1 MDSTAKRK
9 TTNLL
14 FSATSLLIGLSL
26 FKFFFH
32 FIVNFNGAYGF
43 FRDEFYYIA
52 CSNHLAWGYVDQ
64 PPFSILMLK
73 ISRMILGDSLLAIR
87 FLPALLGSITVF
99 ISGKI
104 AKELG
109 GGIFA
114 QSAVAICV
122 IIAPINLAL
131 NSYYSMNSFD
141 IFFWALSFYVLILI
155 IKNGNKNLWYL
166 LGLIIGLGLMNK
178 ISMLWFGGGLFV
190 GLLLTKHRKL
200 LKNKEPWIAF
210 LIAGIIFLP
219 YIIWQI
225 QHNYPTL
232 EFMRNALKDKY
243 VLQSPL
249 DFFKS
254 LILMENPIT
263 FPIWTLGLYY
273 LLFNKNLREYK
284 ILAIIFIAVLI
295 ILLLNPSSKAEYLS
309 SSFPVLFAGG
319 TMFLENLVEK
329 RKIFWPK
336 PAVIVILAL
345 SMWVAPLA
353 APVLPVKIY
362 IKYAEFFGI
371 KPSTSEK
378 KQLAQLPQFFADMFG
393 WKEMTDQVANTY
405 EKLTPEEKQT
415 CVIFCGNYG
424 EAGAIN
430 FYGKKYNLAPAISG
444 HNNYYLW
451 GPVRKNI
458 SVVIVIG
465 NNEKLLSELFG
476 KVIPSDTLHLKY
488 SMPYENNQPVW
499 ICKGPKKTLQ
509 EIWPETKHYE

>member
-1 MDSTAKRK
+1 MESPNKRRISHI
-9 TTNLL
+9 
-14 FSATSLLIGLSL
+14 FYSASAVLIILSL
-26 FKFFFH
+26 FKFLFH
-32 FIVNFNGAYGF
+32 FVVNLNGAYGF

-64 PPFSILMLK
+64 PPFSILILK
-73 ISRMILGDSLLAIR
+73 ISRLVLGDSLLAIR
-87 FLPALLGSITVF
+87 FLPALLGALTVF
-99 ISGKI
+99 IAGKI
-104 AKELG
+104 TKELG

-114 QSAVAICV
+114 QAAAAICV

-141 IFFWALSFYVLILI
+141 LFFWALLFYLLILI
-155 IKNGNKNLWYL
+155 IKSGSKNLWYL
-166 LGLIIGLGLMNK
+166 LGIIIGLGLMNK
-178 ISMLWFGGGLFV
+178 ISMLWLGGGLFI
-190 GLLLTKHRKL
+190 GLLLTSHRKL
-200 LKNKEPWIAF
+200 FKTKEPWIAF
-210 LIAGIIFLP
+210 LIAGIVFIP

-225 QHNYPTL
+225 QNNFPTL

-263 FPIWTLGLYY
+263 FPIWILGLYY
-273 LLFNKNLREYK
+273 LLFDKNIKQFR
-284 ILAIIFIAVLI
+284 ILAIIFIAVLVV
-295 ILLLNPSSKAEYLS
+295 LLLNPSSKAEYLS

-319 TMFLENLVEK
+319 GIFLESVFERK
-329 RKIFWPK
+329 RLFWPK
-336 PAVIVILAL
+336 PVVITLLAL

-353 APVLPVKIY
+353 TPILPIQSY
-362 IKYAEFFGI
+362 LKYAEFFGI

-378 KQLAQLPQFFADMFG
+378 KKLGELPQFFADMFG
-393 WKEMTDQVANTY
+393 WEKMTEQIAKVYD
-405 EKLTPEEKQT
+405 KLTPEEKQS
-415 CVIFCGNYG
+415 CVIYCGNYG

-430 FYGKKYNLAPAISG
+430 FLGKKYHLAPAISG

-458 SVVIVIG
+458 SVVIIITRNV
-465 NNEKLLSELFG
+465 NSLKKLFG
-476 KVIPSDTLHLKY
+476 EVIPADTLHLKY

-499 ICKGPKKTLQ
+499 ICKQPKKTIQ
-509 EIWPETKHYE
+509 EIWPSTKHYE

>member
-1 MDSTAKRK
+1 MTNQNK
-9 TTNLL
+9 TRWSEYF
-14 FSATSLLIGLSL
+14 FSAIFILVILTL
-26 FKFFFH
+26 FKFLFH
-32 FIVNFNGAYGF
+32 FFINANGAYGF

-52 CSNHLAWGYVDQ
+52 CSNHIAWGYVDQ

-73 ISRMILGDSLLAIR
+73 ISRLILGDSLLAIR
-87 FLPALLGSITVF
+87 FLPALLGALTVF

-109 GGIFA
+109 GGVFA
-114 QSAVAICV
+114 QSVAAICV
-122 IIAPINLAL
+122 IIAPINLSL
-131 NSYYSMNSFD
+131 NTYYSMNSFD
-141 IFFWALSFYVLILI
+141 LFFWAFSFYLLILI
-155 IKNGNKNLWYL
+155 IKNQNKNLWYI
-166 LGLIIGLGLMNK
+166 LGIIIGLGLMNK

-200 LKNKEPWIAF
+200 LLTKEPWIAF
-210 LIAGIIFLP
+210 IITGIIFLP

-225 QHNYPTL
+225 QNDYPTI

-249 DFFKS
+249 DFLKS

-263 FPIWTLGLYY
+263 FPIWILGLYY
-273 LLFNKNLREYK
+273 LLFNKDQNQFR
-284 ILAIIFIAVLI
+284 ILALIFIAVLV

-319 TMFLENLVEK
+319 GMFLENIFEK

-336 PAVIVILAL
+336 PAVVILLAL
-345 SMWVAPLA
+345 SIWVAPLA
-353 APVLPVKIY
+353 APVLPVKTY

-393 WKEMTDQVANTY
+393 WKEMTEQIANTY
-405 EKLTPEEKQT
+405 DKLTPKEKQT

-430 FYGKKYNLAPAISG
+430 FFGKKDGLAPAISG

-458 SVVIVIG
+458 KVVIVIG
-465 NNEKLLSELFG
+465 SSEKSLSQLFG
-476 KVIPSDTLHLKY
+476 EVIPADTLHLKY
-488 SMPYENNQPVW
+488 SMPYENNQPIW
-499 ICKGPKKTLQ
+499 ICKEPKKTIQ
-509 EIWPETKHYE
+509 EVWPSTKHFE

>member
-1 MDSTAKRK
+1 MNDQNKK
-9 TTNLL
+9 GYVEFF
-14 FSATSLLIGLSL
+14 FSATFILVVLSL
-26 FKFFFH
+26 FKFLLH
-32 FIVNFNGAYGF
+32 FIINANGAYGF

-73 ISRMILGDSLLAIR
+73 ISRVIIGDSLLAMR
-87 FLPALLGSITVF
+87 FLPALLGALTVF
-99 ISGKI
+99 IAGKI

-114 QSAVAICV
+114 QSVAAICI
-122 IIAPINLAL
+122 IIAPIYLAF
-131 NSYYSMNSFD
+131 NTYYSMNSFD
-141 IFFWALSFYVLILI
+141 VFFWALSFYLLIFI
-155 IKNGNKNLWYL
+155 IKNDDKKLWYL
-166 LGLIIGLGLMNK
+166 LGVIIGVGLMNK

-190 GLLLTKHRKL
+190 GLLMTEHKKFLMT
-200 LKNKEPWIAF
+200 KEPWITF

-225 QHNYPTL
+225 GNNYPTI

-263 FPIWTLGLYY
+263 LPIWILGLYY
-273 LLFNKNLREYK
+273 LFFNKGVRQFK
-284 ILAIIFIAVLI
+284 ILPIIFIAVLI

-309 SSFPVLFAGG
+309 SAFPVIFAGG
-319 TMFLENLVEK
+319 ALFLEHVFE
-329 RKIFWPK
+329 RKKLFWPK
-336 PAVIVILAL
+336 SAVVVILAL

-353 APVLPVKIY
+353 APVLPVKTY

-393 WKEMTDQVANTY
+393 WEKMTEQIAKVYDR
-405 EKLTPEEKQT
+405 LSPEEKRRS
-415 CVIFCGNYG
+415 VIYCGNYG

-430 FYGKKYNLAPAISG
+430 FFGKKYDLAPAISG
-444 HNNYYLW
+444 HNNYFLW

-458 SVVIVIG
+458 NVVIIITR
-465 NNEKLLSELFG
+465 NTKSLKELFEE
-476 KVIPSDTLHLKY
+476 VIPADTLELKY

-499 ICKGPKKTLQ
+499 ICKNAKKSIE
-509 EIWPETKHYE
+509 EIWPTTKHYE

>member
-1 MDSTAKRK
+1 MRIERKSRFLNFLYST
-9 TTNLL
+9 T
-14 FSATSLLIGLSL
+14 FVLIILSL
-26 FKFFFH
+26 FKFLFH
-32 FIVNFNGAYGF
+32 FVVNLNGAYGF

-73 ISRMILGDSLLAIR
+73 ISRLILGDSLLAIR
-87 FLPALLGSITVF
+87 FLPALLGALTVF
-99 ISGKI
+99 VSGKI

-114 QSAVAICV
+114 QAAVAICV
-122 IIAPINLAL
+122 IIAPIILAF
-131 NSYYSMNSFD
+131 NTYYSMNSFD
-141 IFFWALSFYVLILI
+141 IFFWALSFYLLILI
-155 IKNGNKNLWYL
+155 IKNDDKNLWYL

-178 ISMLWFGGGLFV
+178 ISMLWFGGGLFL

-200 LKNKEPWIAF
+200 LKTKEPWIAF
-210 LIAGIIFLP
+210 LIAGVIFLP
-219 YIIWQI
+219 YIIWQT
-225 QHNYPTL
+225 QNDYPTL

-243 VLQSPL
+243 VLQSPF
-249 DFFKS
+249 DFLKS

-263 FPIWTLGLYY
+263 FPIWILGLYY
-273 LLFNKNLREYK
+273 LFFNKDLKQFR
-284 ILAIIFIAVLI
+284 ILPIIFVAVLI

-319 TMFLENLVEK
+319 GMFLENIFEK

-336 PAVIVILAL
+336 PVIVVTLAL
-345 SMWVAPLA
+345 SIWVAPLA
-353 APVLPVKIY
+353 GPVLPVKTY

-378 KQLAQLPQFFADMFG
+378 KRLAQLPQFFADMFG
-393 WKEMTDQVANTY
+393 WKEMTEQIANTY
-405 EKLTPEEKQT
+405 YKLTPEEKQT

-430 FYGKKYNLAPAISG
+430 FFGKKYGLAPAISG

-458 SVVIVIG
+458 GVVIVIG
-465 NNEKLLSELFG
+465 SSEQSLSKLFG
-476 KVIPSDTLHLKY
+476 EVIPSDTLHLKY
-488 SMPYENNQPVW
+488 SMPYENSQPVW
-499 ICKGPKKTLQ
+499 ICKEPKKTIQ
-509 EIWPETKHYE
+509 EIWPTTKHYE

>member
-1 MDSTAKRK
+1 MDLSGNKK
-9 TTNLL
+9 KQDFF
-14 FSATSLLIGLSL
+14 FSATTVLILLSL
-26 FKFFFH
+26 FKFLFH
-32 FIVNFNGAYGF
+32 FVVNLNGAYGF

-73 ISRMILGDSLLAIR
+73 ISRLVLGDSLLAIR
-87 FLPALLGSITVF
+87 FLPALLGALTVF

-114 QSAVAICV
+114 QSVAAICV
-122 IIAPINLAL
+122 IIAPINIAL

-141 IFFWALSFYVLILI
+141 LFFWGLSFYVLVLI

-166 LGLIIGLGLMNK
+166 LGVIIGLGLMNK

-190 GLLLTKHRKL
+190 GLLLTSHRKL
-200 LKNKEPWIAF
+200 LKTKEPWIAF
-210 LIAGIIFLP
+210 LIAGIIFIP

-225 QHNYPTL
+225 QNDYPTL

-243 VLQSPL
+243 VLQSPI
-249 DFFKS
+249 DFVKS

-263 FPIWTLGLYY
+263 FPIWILGLYY
-273 LLFNKNLREYK
+273 LFFDKSIKEFR
-284 ILAIIFIAVLI
+284 ILAVIFIAVLAV
-295 ILLLNPSSKAEYLS
+295 LLLNPSSKAEYLS
-309 SSFPVLFAGG
+309 SAFPALFAGG
-319 TMFLENLVEK
+319 GLFLEGLFE
-329 RKIFWPK
+329 RKKLFWPK
-336 PAVIVILAL
+336 PAVVIILAL

-353 APVLPVKIY
+353 APVLAVQSY
-362 IKYAEFFGI
+362 IKYAEFFGV

-378 KQLAQLPQFFADMFG
+378 KEIGELPQFFADMFG
-393 WKEMTDQVANTY
+393 WKEMTAQIANVY
-405 EKLTPEEKQT
+405 DHLTPIEKQT

-430 FYGKKYNLAPAISG
+430 FYGKKYDLAPAISG

-465 NNEKLLSELFG
+465 SNENSLNKVFG
-476 KVIPSDTLHLKY
+476 EVIPADTLHLKY

-499 ICKGPKKTLQ
+499 ICKQPKKTIQ
-509 EIWPETKHYE
+509 EIWPGTKHYE

>member
-1 MDSTAKRK
+1 MESPNKRRISHI
-9 TTNLL
+9 
-14 FSATSLLIGLSL
+14 FYSASAVLIILSL
-26 FKFFFH
+26 FKFLFH
-32 FIVNFNGAYGF
+32 FVVNLNGAYGF

-73 ISRMILGDSLLAIR
+73 ISRLVLGDSLLAIR
-87 FLPALLGSITVF
+87 FLPALLGALTVF
-99 ISGKI
+99 VAGKI
-104 AKELG
+104 TKELG

-114 QSAVAICV
+114 QAVAAICV

-141 IFFWALSFYVLILI
+141 LFFWALLFYLLILI
-155 IKNGNKNLWYL
+155 IKSGSKNLWYL
-166 LGLIIGLGLMNK
+166 LGVIIGLGLMNK

-200 LKNKEPWIAF
+200 LLTKEPWIAF
-210 LIAGIIFLP
+210 LISGIIFIP
-219 YIIWQI
+219 HIIWQI
-225 QHNYPTL
+225 ENDYPTL
-232 EFMRNALKDKY
+232 EFMRNALKEKY
-243 VLQSPL
+243 VLQSPI
-249 DFFKS
+249 DFIKS

-263 FPIWTLGLYY
+263 FPIWILGLYY
-273 LLFNKNLREYK
+273 LLFNKSLRQFK
-284 ILAIIFIAVLI
+284 IIGIIFIAVLLV
-295 ILLLNPSSKAEYLS
+295 LLLNPSSKAEYLS

-319 TMFLENLVEK
+319 GMFLEGILE
-329 RKIFWPK
+329 RKKLFWPK
-336 PAVIVILAL
+336 PAVIIILAF

-353 APVLPVKIY
+353 APVLPVKSY

-371 KPSTSEK
+371 KPSTSEN

-393 WKEMTDQVANTY
+393 WKEMTEQIATVYDR
-405 EKLTPEEKQT
+405 LTPEEKQT
-415 CVIFCGNYG
+415 SVIFCGNYG

-430 FYGKKYNLAPAISG
+430 FYGKKHDLAPAISG
-444 HNNYYLW
+444 HNNYFLW

-465 NNEKLLSELFG
+465 SSKKSLSNVFG
-476 KVIPSDTLHLKY
+476 EVIPADTLHLKY

-499 ICKGPKKTLQ
+499 ICRQPKKTIQ
-509 EIWPETKHYE
+509 EIWPSTKHYE

>member
-1 MDSTAKRK
+1 MDTGRKNSFSNFLYST
-9 TTNLL
+9 T
-14 FSATSLLIGLSL
+14 FVLIILSL
-26 FKFFFH
+26 FKFLFH
-32 FIVNFNGAYGF
+32 FIVNLNGAYGF

-73 ISRMILGDSLLAIR
+73 ISRTILGDSLLAIR
-87 FLPALLGSITVF
+87 FLPALLGALTVF
-99 ISGKI
+99 VTGKI

-114 QSAVAICV
+114 QSVAAICV
-122 IIAPINLAL
+122 IVAPINLAL

-141 IFFWALSFYVLILI
+141 LLFWAFSFYLLILI
-155 IKNGNKNLWYL
+155 VKNQNKSLWYL
-166 LGLIIGLGLMNK
+166 LGVIIGLGLMNK
-178 ISMLWFGGGLFV
+178 ISILWFGGGLVV

-200 LKNKEPWIAF
+200 LLTKEPWIAF
-210 LIAGIIFLP
+210 IIAGIIFIP
-219 YIIWQI
+219 YIIWQV
-225 QHNYPTL
+225 QNDYPTL

-263 FPIWTLGLYY
+263 LPIWILGLYY
-273 LLFNKNLREYK
+273 LFFNKDLKPFR
-284 ILAIIFIAVLI
+284 ILPILFITVLI

-319 TMFLENLVEK
+319 GIFLESVFE
-329 RKIFWPK
+329 REKIFWPK

-345 SMWVAPLA
+345 SIWVAPLA
-353 APVLPVKIY
+353 APVLPVKSY

-378 KQLAQLPQFFADMFG
+378 KQLTQLPQFFADMFG
-393 WKEMTDQVANTY
+393 WKGMTKQIANTY
-405 EKLTPEEKQT
+405 NKLTSKEKQC

-430 FYGKKYNLAPAISG
+430 FFRKKYGLAPAISG

-458 SVVIVIG
+458 NVVIIIG
-465 NNEKLLSELFG
+465 SNKNSLEKLFG
-476 KVIPSDTLHLKY
+476 EVIPSDTLHLKY

-499 ICKGPKKTLQ
+499 ICKQPKKTIQ
-509 EIWPETKHYE
+509 EIWPNTKHYE

>member
-1 MDSTAKRK
+1 MERKNRFSSFLYST
-9 TTNLL
+9 T
-14 FSATSLLIGLSL
+14 FVLIILSL
-26 FKFFFH
+26 FKFLFH
-32 FIVNFNGAYGF
+32 LFINANGAYGF

-73 ISRMILGDSLLAIR
+73 ISRLVLGDSLLAIR
-87 FLPALLGSITVF
+87 FLPALLGALTVF

-114 QSAVAICV
+114 QSAAAICV

-141 IFFWALSFYVLILI
+141 LFFWAISFYLLILI
-155 IKNGNKNLWYL
+155 IKNQNKDLWYT

-178 ISMLWFGGGLFV
+178 ISMLWFGGGLFF
-190 GLLLTKHRKL
+190 GLLLTKHRRL
-200 LKNKEPWIAF
+200 LLTKEPWMAF
-210 LIAGIIFLP
+210 LIAGIILLP
-219 YIIWQI
+219 YIIWQVG
-225 QHNYPTL
+225 NDYPTL

-263 FPIWTLGLYY
+263 FPIWILGLYY
-273 LLFNKNLREYK
+273 LLFNKNLKEYK

-295 ILLLNPSSKAEYLS
+295 VLLLNPSSKAEYLS

-319 TMFLENLVEK
+319 GMFLENIFEG

-336 PAVIVILAL
+336 PAVVILLAL
-345 SMWVAPLA
+345 SIWVAPLA
-353 APVLPVKIY
+353 APVLPVKTY
-362 IKYAEFFGI
+362 IKYADFFGI
-371 KPSTSEK
+371 RPSTSEK
-378 KQLAQLPQFFADMFG
+378 KQLGQLPQFFADMFG
-393 WKEMTDQVANTY
+393 WKEMTKQIVKVYDS
-405 EKLTPEEKQT
+405 LTSEEKQR

-430 FYGKKYNLAPAISG
+430 FFGKKYDLAPAISG

-465 NNEKLLSELFG
+465 SDKNSLEKVFDE
-476 KVIPSDTLHLKY
+476 VIPSDTLHLKY
-488 SMPYENNQPVW
+488 SMPYENNQPLW
-499 ICKGPKKTLQ
+499 ICKQPKKTIQ
-509 EIWPETKHYE
+509 EIWPSTKHYE